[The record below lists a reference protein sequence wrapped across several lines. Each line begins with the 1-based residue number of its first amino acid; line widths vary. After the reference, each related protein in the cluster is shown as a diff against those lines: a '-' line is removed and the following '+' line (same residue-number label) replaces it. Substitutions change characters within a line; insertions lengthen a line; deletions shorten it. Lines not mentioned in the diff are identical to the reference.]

1 MRLPSKLPSRLTRA
15 LTTLPVAA
23 AMAGLAIPAS
33 LAQQP
38 GAGAPPPPT
47 PADFMRAELFIAIR
61 KGDLATAKTLLD
73 KGADPNSICVL
84 GFTALMF
91 AAGSGQEEMCLAI
104 LAKGGK
110 LDEPSNYG
118 TALTFATMSPNPNL
132 TKVLLEKGAAADA
145 KRGDNITPLMIVSG
159 NGQTEIA
166 RTLLAKVNN
175 LNAKDADGQTALTFA
190 ARFGRVET
198 GRMLIE
204 KGAEVNA
211 ADKEGFTPL
220 MHAAA
225 NAHAEFAQMLIE
237 KGANVNVRDK
247 KGRTPV
253 IIATRYGREPKIVK
267 MLVAKG
273 ADPNAKDNNG
283 RTAMD
288 TAVTSGDAEWVKTL
302 RACGAKPGSVTPA
315 RADQRM
321 QDAIHKG
328 LSLVEKSTQTF
339 TKAAGCTSC
348 HHQGLGMMTTAF
360 AKERGF
366 KVNEGISKHELTRVH
381 EENKQFAP
389 LLDMAMKTPGGE
401 GIKLVPFVDIG
412 EAAAGFSY
420 MMSGLA
426 TNNYP
431 KDQAIETNALFL
443 ARLQD
448 EDGRWSF
455 AFHREPLQS
464 SHFATTALSI
474 RILKQYGAKENA
486 QEISGRIEKAK
497 QWIIKTPATSNEDK
511 TFRLLGLQW
520 AGADK
525 QEIEKAAKELKSAQR
540 TDGGWA
546 QLADMRSDAYATGQA
561 LWALNQAGGLAVK
574 DASFQ
579 KGIQFLLKTQDEE
592 GAWYVHKRAIPANTY
607 LDAGFP
613 FGASQYASYSGTCWG
628 TMALILAAGPAQTAK
643 R

>member
-1 MRLPSKLPSRLTRA
+1 MALLPIQP
-15 LTTLPVAA
+15 
-23 AMAGLAIPAS
+23 S

-47 PADFMRAELFIAIR
+47 AADFMRADLFIAIR
-61 KGDLATAKTLLD
+61 KGDLATVKALLD
-73 KGADPNSICVL
+73 KGADPNGVCVL
-84 GFTALMF
+84 NFTALMF
-91 AAGSGQEEMCLAI
+91 AAGTGQEEMVKTI
-104 LAKGGK
+104 LDKGAK

-118 TALTFATMSPNPNL
+118 TALTFATMSPNPNV
-132 TKVLLEKGAAADA
+132 TKLLLERGADANA
-145 KRGDNITPLMIVSG
+145 KRGDNITPLMIVAG

-166 RTLLAKVNN
+166 RTLLGKVNN
-175 LNAKDADGQTALTFA
+175 VNAKDAGGQTALSWA

-204 KGAEVNA
+204 KGAQINV
-211 ADKEGFTPL
+211 ADSEGFTPL

-225 NAHAEFAQMLIE
+225 NAHAELAQMLIE
-237 KGANVNVRDK
+237 KGANVNARDK
-247 KGRTPV
+247 KGRTAV

-288 TAVTSGDAEWVKTL
+288 AVARTGDAAWVKTL
-302 RACGAKPGSVTPA
+302 RACGAKPSPVSPLA
-315 RADQRM
+315 EAQRM
-321 QDAIHKG
+321 QNAIRRG
-328 LSLVEKSTQTF
+328 LTLVENSTAAF

-360 AKERGF
+360 AKDRGF
-366 KVNEGISKHELTRVH
+366 KIQDNISKHELDRLH

-389 LLDMAMKTPGGE
+389 LLDMAMKAPFGVGL
-401 GIKLVPFVDIG
+401 KLVPFVDIG

-420 MMSGLA
+420 TLSGLA
-426 TNNYP
+426 AHNYP
-431 KDQAIETNALFL
+431 KDEAMETNTRFL
-443 ARLQD
+443 ARLQE

-455 AFHREPLQS
+455 AMHREPLQS
-464 SHFATTALSI
+464 SHFTTTALCI
-474 RILKQYGAKENA
+474 RILKQYGGKADA
-486 QEISGRIEKAK
+486 TEIQGRIEKAK
-497 QWIIKTPATSNEDK
+497 QWIVNTPAASNEDK

-520 AGADK
+520 AGAEK
-525 QEIEKAAKELKSAQR
+525 AEIEKAAKELKSAQR

-561 LWALNQAGGLAVK
+561 LWALNQAGGLPVK

-607 LDAGFP
+607 LDASFP
-613 FGASQYASYSGTCWG
+613 FGESQYASYSGTCWG
-628 TMALILAAGPAQTAK
+628 TMALMLAVEPAQSAK